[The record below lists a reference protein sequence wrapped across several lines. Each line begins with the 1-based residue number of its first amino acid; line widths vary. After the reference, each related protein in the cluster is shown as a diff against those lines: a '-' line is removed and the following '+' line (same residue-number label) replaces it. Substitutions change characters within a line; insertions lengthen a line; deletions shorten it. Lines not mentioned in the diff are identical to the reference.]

1 MDSGKVVYKSR
12 WRLIIS
18 EYNSIRARLLNSPVL
33 EDTNLML
40 YSINETTL
48 IKWFK
53 NEVRRDEI
61 TLLMQGLSPPQ
72 QPLCAAESL
81 PPAQELSASPG
92 PPPVNPHII
101 TEPEDTTGRVRSR
114 VSRKSSTP
122 GPSGLN
128 TLSAVSPPGI
138 VNPLSALDPSR
149 LMAALSSLSSS
160 GWVNTPSAA
169 SSSHLMAALSS
180 PGPSGL
186 VNTSSTAS
194 SSHLM
199 AALSSPGPSGL
210 VNTSSAASS
219 SHLMAALSSP
229 GSSGLVNPPSAP
241 GTSDSNS
248 PPPRTTAWRHKRD
261 RQEGKISRTR
271 KAYTCTVCRR
281 PMTSD
286 GHTQYRG
293 QRYCPLAPGQISQD
307 EWLQKKKDEA
317 ARKKQQGPDPE

>member
-1 MDSGKVVYKSR
+1 MLLKVYHLLKSFP
-12 WRLIIS
+12 L
-18 EYNSIRARLLNSPVL
+18 VL
-33 EDTNLML
+33 
-40 YSINETTL
+40 
-48 IKWFK
+48 
-53 NEVRRDEI
+53 V
-61 TLLMQGLSPPQ
+61 
-72 QPLCAAESL
+72 
-81 PPAQELSASPG
+81 

-186 VNTSSTAS
+186 VNTSS
-194 SSHLM
+194 
-199 AALSSPGPSGL
+199 
-210 VNTSSAASS
+210 AASS

-248 PPPRTTAWRHKRD
+248 PPPRTMAWRHKRD

-281 PMTSD
+281 PMTSE
-286 GHTQYRG
+286 GHTQ
-293 QRYCPLAPGQISQD
+293 
-307 EWLQKKKDEA
+307 
-317 ARKKQQGPDPE
+317 